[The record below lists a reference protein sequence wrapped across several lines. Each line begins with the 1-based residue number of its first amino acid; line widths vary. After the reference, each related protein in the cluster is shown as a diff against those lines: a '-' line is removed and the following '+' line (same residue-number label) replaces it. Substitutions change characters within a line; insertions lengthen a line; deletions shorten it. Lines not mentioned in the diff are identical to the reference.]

1 MKKIL
6 IILTF
11 INYLISLDYDELEKD
26 FKTMSSSD
34 FRQYIK
40 QELKNY
46 SGDDIEILR
55 LEFWDIRLLY
65 AEGKIEEAIDEYEKV
80 ISRLTGQCVIDG
92 IVDSGIKSEKDCNEG
107 DWQSFRKTLYHEPFE
122 ENIKNCNNSQCACKK
137 FDRQENL
144 DFLSPQNLSKNFS
157 TIYLVIGN
165 KEYFDEKDFKHDFK
179 IDMIDPVLT
188 RTSVYYGIDK
198 SSDIDLAKLEKVKFA
213 ILPMV
218 YNYPID
224 EKKKF
229 IEYINNRSKQN
240 RLSFFRKKYWNSKKH
255 EINRDSLQSLD
266 FTDKVEI
273 SSKGSYDTGLPL
285 DQDGNPI
292 EIYSKRINFFPQYK
306 GSGKFN
312 FEDNFNRLYVF
323 SGDDDERIS
332 RYSFRVGKT
341 LSRKKKSKKTKNN
354 ETFIYLKWDSWQDNK
369 NNKKR
374 WYLRDY
380 NEPNLFKIEIP
391 QYYISDYGGDYNVMI
406 NGVPYSRIPKNSNVF
421 NQGIKIT
428 TSDYRSTKAKL
439 SNFITLEGDEI
450 LDSRIDIDRLSI
462 TNNIDFMNRTLNS
475 DLIFVKT
482 DRKDLEDLE
491 IVIQPIEDEKPQSNI
506 IRNLVLG
513 FLSILAINEAI

>member
-1 MKKIL
+1 M
-6 IILTF
+6 
-11 INYLISLDYDELEKD
+11 DYDELEKD

-34 FRQYIK
+34 FKQYIK

-55 LEFWDIRLLY
+55 LEFWNIRSSY
-65 AEGKIEEAIDEYEKV
+65 AEGNIEKAIKDYEKV
-80 ISRLTGQCVIDG
+80 ISRLTGQCVVDG
-92 IVDSGIKSEKDCNEG
+92 IVDSGIKIQENCKEG

-122 ENIKNCNNSQCACKK
+122 ENIKNCKNNQCACKK

-165 KEYFDEKDFKHDFK
+165 KEYFDEKEFKHDFK

-188 RTSVYYGIDK
+188 RTSVYYGKEDK
-198 SSDIDLAKLEKVKFA
+198 NSDAPINLADLDNVKFA

-218 YNYPID
+218 YNYSID

-255 EINRDSLQSLD
+255 EINRASLESLH

-273 SSKGSYDTGLPL
+273 SSKGSYDTELPL

-292 EIYSKRINFFPQYK
+292 EIYSNRIDFFPQYK
-306 GSGKFN
+306 GSSKFN
-312 FEDNFNRLYVF
+312 FEDSFNRLYVF
-323 SGDDDERIS
+323 SGDGDDERIS

-341 LSRKKKSKKTKNN
+341 LSRKKKSKKSKNN
-354 ETFIYLKWDSWQDNK
+354 ETFIYLKWDSWQDNDD
-369 NNKKR
+369 NKKRWR

-380 NEPNLFKIEIP
+380 IEPDLFKIEIP
-391 QYYISDYGGDYNVMI
+391 QYYISDYGGDYNVTI
-406 NGVPYSRIPKNSNVF
+406 NGIPYSRIPKNSNVF

-439 SNFITLEGDEI
+439 SNFIALEGDEI

-462 TNNIDFMNRTLNS
+462 ANNIDFMNRTLNS
-475 DLIFVKT
+475 DLIFVKA
-482 DRKDLEDLE
+482 DGKYLEDLE
-491 IVIQPIEDEKPQSNI
+491 IVIEPIEDEKPQSNI